1 MCHVQV
7 RASVSSKKKSC
18 SQRQG
23 FYGMFSAEREGSMK
37 SITSS
42 DGESFAMII
51 EDPIPLEHGKGA
63 WPCFEGGCTF
73 FSLVATASCQI
84 RVYPSHFFDGRCR
97 ARLSGCSSSDPNCC
111 TTTKHKV
118 MSQRCRTST
127 IFWSDFSVLT
137 AAHTTYRSH

>member
-1 MCHVQV
+1 MCIAAA
-7 RASVSSKKKSC
+7 RNTLNMCFSSQHGITDAESLHNRCAMFKFVLRYLEKKKELFAKAGILWNVFC
-18 SQRQG
+18 
-23 FYGMFSAEREGSMK
+23 REGFMK

-84 RVYPSHFFDGRCR
+84 RVYPSHEAGVPAANLIVVRQ
-97 ARLSGCSSSDPNCC
+97 P
-111 TTTKHKV
+111 
-118 MSQRCRTST
+118 ST
-127 IFWSDFSVLT
+127 
-137 AAHTTYRSH
+137 R